1 MQIKSITPHLALLGT
16 NLAWAIAYPMYHMV
30 LPNYIDPL
38 SILTA
43 TLIISALF
51 SLIPLLW
58 EPHEKVER
66 HDIISLIGA
75 SLLIAVIRKGLL
87 IFALSKT
94 NPIDGSI
101 ISTFTPIV
109 VLIISIIV
117 GVERFNIKKATGL
130 LLGLGGAMGVILTSS
145 QSGGSHSS
153 DVVKG
158 NIMVLCCAIISAVY
172 MVWFKSLLKRY
183 SPNTIMKWLF
193 CIAAIV
199 VTPFGLKPLLAT
211 NFNAMPTH
219 IIWAV
224 AYVMVVPTY
233 LPNLLLNYALEY
245 VPPTVSGTYT
255 YIQPIIAGAITMSLG
270 IGTPQWETIA
280 FALLIFIGVGIVIRS
295 YEKKS

>member
-1 MQIKSITPHLALLGT
+1 MQIKSFTPHLALLGT

-30 LPNYIDPL
+30 LPHYIHPL

-58 EPHEKVER
+58 EPYERVDR

-87 IFALSKT
+87 IYALSKT

-117 GVERFNIKKATGL
+117 GIERFNIKKATGL
-130 LLGLGGAMGVILTSS
+130 LLGLGGAVGVILTSS
-145 QSGGSHSS
+145 EGASSNSG

-158 NIMVLCCAIISAVY
+158 NIMVLCCAIISAIY

-183 SPNTIMKWLF
+183 SPNTIMRWVF

-199 VTPFGLKPLLAT
+199 VTPFGIKPLIAT
-211 NFNAMPTH
+211 NWGAMPTH

-224 AYVMVVPTY
+224 AYVMVIPTY
-233 LPNLLLNYALEY
+233 LPNLLLNYALEF

-255 YIQPIIAGAITMSLG
+255 YIQPIIAGAITMALG
-270 IGTPQWETIA
+270 IGSPELATVA
-280 FALLIFIGVGIVIRS
+280 FAVLIFLGVGIVIRS
-295 YEKKS
+295 YDSH

>member
-1 MQIKSITPHLALLGT
+1 MQLKSFTPHLALLGT
-16 NLAWAIAYPMYHMV
+16 NLAWALAYPMYHLV
-30 LPNYIDPL
+30 LPNYITPI

-43 TLIISALF
+43 TLIISSFF
-51 SLIPLLW
+51 SLVPMLW
-58 EPHEKVER
+58 EPYERVDR
-66 HDIISLIGA
+66 HDIVSLIGA
-75 SLLIAVIRKGLL
+75 ALLIAVIRKGLL

-130 LLGLGGAMGVILTSS
+130 LLGLGGAMGVILSS
-145 QSGGSHSS
+145 SEGGDAHSS
-153 DVVKG
+153 NVIVG
-158 NIMVLCCAIISAVY
+158 NIMVLCCAIISAIY

-183 SPNTIMKWLF
+183 SPNTIMRWMF

-199 VTPFGLKPLLAT
+199 VTPFGIKPLLAT
-211 NFNAMPTH
+211 DFAAMPTH

-224 AYVMVVPTY
+224 GYVMIVPTY
-233 LPNLLLNYALEY
+233 LPNLLLNYALEF

-255 YIQPIIAGAITMSLG
+255 YIQPIIAGAVTMALG
-270 IGTPQWETIA
+270 IGTPRWETIA
-280 FALLIFIGVGIVIRS
+280 FALLIFLGVGIVIRS
-295 YEKKS
+295 YEK